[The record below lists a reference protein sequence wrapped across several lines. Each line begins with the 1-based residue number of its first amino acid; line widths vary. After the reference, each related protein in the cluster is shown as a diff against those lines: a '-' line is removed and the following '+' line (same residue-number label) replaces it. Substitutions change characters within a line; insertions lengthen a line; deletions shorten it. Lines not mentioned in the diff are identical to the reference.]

1 MTNVTGSIYAA
12 VIGAAVLMTAA
23 PASALVSGSRGE
35 ILSGGHENLL
45 RKAVYAYELYDDGYN
60 WFYDDENY
68 CWQQVWTDSN
78 GWRWVDVCHG
88 YAY

>member
-1 MTNVTGSIYAA
+1 MTSVTGSVRAA
-12 VIGAAVLMTAA
+12 AMGAAILTAV
-23 PASALVSGSRGE
+23 PPSALALSCSGQVF
-35 ILSGGHENLL
+35 SGGQENLL
-45 RKAVYAYELYDDGYN
+45 HKAVYAYELYYDGYVPY
-60 WFYDDENY
+60 YDAENY